1 MTNKQKVVGVAAGA
15 ALLSAAYY
23 LQKNNRL
30 NWKGVCD
37 TAGEIVDGLKSK
49 LGSADQTNGISDHGG
64 TRLAKTAQ
72 RRASQNLSQ
81 GEA

>member
-23 LQKNNRL
+23 LSKNNRL

-49 LGSADQTNGISDHGG
+49 LGSHETNGITDHGG
-64 TRLAKTAQ
+64 SRLARTAQ
-72 RRASQNLSQ
+72 RRASQNLSH
-81 GEA
+81 GDA